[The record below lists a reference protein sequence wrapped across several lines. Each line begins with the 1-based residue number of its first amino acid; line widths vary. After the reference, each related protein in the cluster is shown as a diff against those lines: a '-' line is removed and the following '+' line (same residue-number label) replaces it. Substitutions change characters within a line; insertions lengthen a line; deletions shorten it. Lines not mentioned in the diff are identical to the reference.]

1 MSQNIHFV
9 KGEVF
14 HKEEGKCI
22 EFKREIDSTSN
33 FVNGIVTLA
42 EKYVIGFLNAIIE
55 GELYIGIDNSGII
68 VGIPLNRDDR
78 DKLSQQIS
86 NKLRD
91 SDPPV
96 PMSCYEVE
104 TIEIFD
110 ALGRLIED
118 LNIVRIRILQA
129 DEEEYLYKAT
139 KVWFYTTDKQV
150 FYKKGTNCFKLNSQ
164 EIAAEIRKRTLK
176 HLRIEADKLDEIL
189 KTDPNNVDIIWQR
202 IGNAKGMG
210 DIEAL
215 DSLYAKLFEITK
227 SPKVKEDQAKA
238 HKTLGDLEGAE
249 TIINE
254 VIQSDGSNNSNL
266 KTKGEILQDLG
277 RWEEA
282 YQSYKQAYD
291 KNTDDY
297 TALTQIGIVLRKSG
311 RYKESIQYFN
321 DALKKAPNYRLAK
334 YEKKATYYEMFK
346 GGICAYQHT

>member
-9 KGEVF
+9 KEEIF
-14 HKEEGKCI
+14 QKEEGKCI
-22 EFKREIDSTSN
+22 EFKREVDSSKN
-33 FVNGIVTLA
+33 LVSGIVDYA
-42 EKYVIGFLNAIIE
+42 ERYVIGFLNAIIE
-55 GELYIGIDNSGII
+55 GELYIGIDDLGKI
-68 VGIPLNRDDR
+68 VGVSLNRNDR
-78 DKLSQQIS
+78 DNLSQQIS
-86 NKLRD
+86 NKLKD
-91 SDPPV
+91 ADPSV

-104 TIEIFD
+104 IFQIFD
-110 ALGRLIED
+110 TLGTQIEN
-118 LNIVRIRILQA
+118 LKIVRIIILQA
-129 DEEEYLYKAT
+129 EEEEYLYKAA
-139 KVWFYTTDKQV
+139 KSGYWFYTTDENHV

-164 EIAAEIRKRTLK
+164 QIATEIRNRTLK
-176 HLRIEADKLDEIL
+176 YLRKEANKLDEIL
-189 KTDPNNVDIIWQR
+189 KIDPNNVEAIRQR
-202 IGNAKGMG
+202 IINAKGIG
-210 DIEAL
+210 DIETL
-215 DSLYAKLFEITK
+215 DTLYIKLFEITK

-277 RWEEA
+277 RLEEA

-291 KNTDDY
+291 ENTDDY

-321 DALKKAPNYRLAK
+321 DALNKAPNYRLAK

-346 GGICAYQHT
+346 GGI